1 MSWYTSGF
9 EGIEKEQQRLDSMQ
23 GPGRLWIPV
32 GAQKDI
38 VFVDDDPPGIYEHNP
53 KMNGNYRNQ
62 LTCLLGA
69 ADDVACC
76 QVLGPNSRYYVGYL
90 TCVDCS
96 SWRDKKGN
104 EHQYEMRLFP
114 AKMGTMKKLRRKKEE
129 KGSLVGAMYRCAR
142 DNADSASVG
151 DEMEFQRVADLHK
164 LFQVANYRG
173 KKLHELWSEAE
184 ANVEVMARVQ
194 RTFNV
199 KPVEG
204 KLPRI
209 VPTFNYFEVLKP
221 RPPQE
226 LRLLLGQVEPDD
238 GKEDGAPGTG
248 ATGATGKQQDATP
261 F

>member
-1 MSWYTSGF
+1 MSWYNTGF
-9 EGIEKEQQRLDSMQ
+9 DGIEKEQQRLDSMM

-38 VFVDDDPPGIYEHNP
+38 VFVDDEAFCIHEHNP

-62 LTCLLGA
+62 FTCLLGS

-90 TCVDCS
+90 TAVDCS
-96 SWRDKKGN
+96 AWRDKKGN

-114 AKMGTMKKLRRKKEE
+114 AKMGTLKKIRRKKEE
-129 KGSLVGAMYRCAR
+129 KSSLVGAMYKASR
-142 DNADSASVG
+142 DNADAASVG
-151 DEMEFQRVADLHK
+151 DELEFQRVADLFK
-164 LFQVANYRG
+164 LFSVSNYRG
-173 KKLHELWSEAE
+173 KKLSDLWLEAE
-184 ANVEVMARVQ
+184 ANVEAMARLQ

-221 RPPQE
+221 RAPQE
-226 LRLLLGQVEPDD
+226 LRLMLGQVEPDD
-238 GKEDGAPGTG
+238 DSPTTTAGAD
-248 ATGATGKQQDATP
+248 GKQQDATP